1 MSAPDEP
8 YKALFSYGHMRA
20 TYIPSNFS
28 DQGCLSIA
36 QFVRPE
42 YLEDLRHALI
52 NDQAIFLQ
60 HPNTQQQSEL
70 SPVSRQCLWELHSGI
85 MIRLLENITG
95 ISNLLPDTHCQ
106 HSGFNAADAPNAYNP
121 TLLLSICL
129 TTGNAALK
137 QTNTPSRN
145 PSEIANTFHMYYWQS
160 PALLGEAAP

>member
-1 MSAPDEP
+1 M
-8 YKALFSYGHMRA
+8 
-20 TYIPSNFS
+20 
-28 DQGCLSIA
+28 
-36 QFVRPE
+36 RPE

-106 HSGFNAADAPNAYNP
+106 YSGFNAADTPNP
-121 TLLLSICL
+121 TLLLSIGL

-137 QTNTPSRN
+137 QTNAAARN
-145 PSEIANTFHMYYWQS
+145 PSETANTFYMYYWQS
-160 PALLGEAAP
+160 PALPREAAP